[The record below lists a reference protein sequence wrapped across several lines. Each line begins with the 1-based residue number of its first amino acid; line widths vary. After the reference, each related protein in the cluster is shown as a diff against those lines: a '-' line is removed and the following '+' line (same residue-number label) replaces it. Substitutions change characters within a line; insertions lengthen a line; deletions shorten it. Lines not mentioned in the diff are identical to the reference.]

1 MPLYHSITW
10 QWIIIMKIETKNSIK
25 IKKSFDAR
33 LKLEVGKKGSRENT
47 STIITHYLFLTYVVQ
62 LVLYST
68 VLRLTTERKVCYS
81 IIYTIIATT
90 NFWDLLRV
98 SPYHHRHL
106 IRQYIY
112 YIIMKVIS
120 VLIACSTTVSAFSP
134 ATFGTKCMYMWSSL
148 VWEETTNP
156 ELLRQVESLICIWLY
171 YATVITLRDEITD
184 IIKKILIILL
194 LFFSCIFFIFFV
206 SGLLIRKITRI
217 DWNQ

>member
-1 MPLYHSITW
+1 MNNNYENRN
-10 QWIIIMKIETKNSIK
+10 KKCTKNQK
-25 IKKSFDAR
+25 RKRKKSFDAR

-47 STIITHYLFLTYVVQ
+47 KHNYYALFIFDVRRVQ

-68 VLRLTTERKVCYS
+68 VLRATTERKVCYS
-81 IIYTIIATT
+81 ILYLTIIATT

-156 ELLRQVESLICIWLY
+156 ELFRQVESLICIWLY

-184 IIKKILIILL
+184 IIKKYSSFCCCFSRAY
-194 LFFSCIFFIFFV
+194 FFYFSYPVCWFE
-206 SGLLIRKITRI
+206 K
-217 DWNQ
+217 